1 MRGGHCWSQKQS
13 IAISC
18 GLALFQPNKIAN
30 LCLTLCCWSI
40 ELICGQSVKL
50 SALKAVLKIASFGWK
65 KGREQGL
72 QIYNRILSA
81 GMSGMLPL
89 PTGIY

>member
-1 MRGGHCWSQKQS
+1 MQGGHCWSQKQS
-13 IAISC
+13 IALQLVVAWLCFNQISLQTFVWPFVC
-18 GLALFQPNKIAN
+18 Y
-30 LCLTLCCWSI
+30 WSI

-81 GMSGMLPL
+81 GME
-89 PTGIY
+89 